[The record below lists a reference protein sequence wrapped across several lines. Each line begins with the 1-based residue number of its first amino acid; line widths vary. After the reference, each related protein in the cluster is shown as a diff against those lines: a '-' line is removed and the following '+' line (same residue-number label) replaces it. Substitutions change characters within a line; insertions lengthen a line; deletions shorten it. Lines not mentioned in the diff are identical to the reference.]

1 MDNFVGKV
9 DVFILPNV
17 KRPRYRWI
25 VRKREDGRYV
35 ARVPNMGVLIRDL
48 ILKRERD
55 YGKETL
61 LPRGSKPW
69 MGASNHRKTQKRTKK
84 RTQTRTQKRT
94 KKRTQTRH

>member
-9 DVFILPNV
+9 DTFILPNV

-48 ILKRERD
+48 TLKREHD

-69 MGASNHRKTQKRTKK
+69 MGVSNHRKTQKRTQKRTQT
-84 RTQTRTQKRT
+84 RTQTRTQKR
-94 KKRTQTRH
+94 H

>member
-1 MDNFVGKV
+1 MDQFVGKV
-9 DVFILPNV
+9 DLFILPNV
-17 KRPRYRWI
+17 KRPHYRWI

-48 ILKRERD
+48 TLKRERD

-69 MGASNHRKTQKRTKK
+69 MGASNHRKSQKRTKK
-84 RTQTRTQKRT
+84 RTQTRT